1 MQLGLCNPPASSGG
15 IEASSTI
22 IATAPKFFTSPLV
35 ANDGVTHTM
44 VLISGGAF
52 TTPITMSEATP
63 TQLSPDGPE
72 IKSSLLSVSSEVAG
86 VVPLATDW
94 ANAPDST
101 KASSA
106 VQSIMTLIPE
116 VGGLTSSLGGGDA
129 ILNRCEATGDGL
141 VFGLNDLMCCLIDML
156 NDLEHARNTT
166 DPAILGP
173 LAQGVLSDA
182 GKLSSI
188 ASNIGSIPSTATATA
203 TKTSLGMSS
212 STTSSTNL
220 GAGPITASITSSS
233 IMSSIIT
240 SRSTSSTTASTME
253 PFTVVTLPAGA
264 TLVPLPEYT
273 APTPIYI
280 TTTSPGR
287 TEQTIVPGAHIHAKR
302 KQCKILSMLTQFI
315 VIIPVSGPPEI
326 CFGCY
331 TTFPPNIQIDVS
343 GSFCIQLFGTKIG
356 NCPEDG
362 KDSSPNPSEPDE
374 PSNPDPDDPSNPD
387 PKPTEPKTESEACR
401 ETLTATYESIFC
413 TVVGTA
419 QQVPTACSTQAYSV
433 VTGCTIT
440 ASTTSTTTT
449 VTAEPSHLYCSPGSC
464 GTGECHTK
472 RSMNVHDSQ
481 ARVAKRGDPDEG
493 DWVDRSDYAD
503 QTLFVAGEVYEAYT
517 DDIRTDN
524 NIIPV
529 PKLTDNDPS
538 MTTSQ
543 VIQFNDKVISLSV
556 QGLYGCTSVV
566 VVSRRGAWISHI
578 WEVPT
583 FTGSIDDFRARGL
596 EYITW
601 GLRDDNP
608 QFSQHKYGLKNLRG
622 NTDRAGNLGKIFG
635 VDNDDI
641 PGTRAYILA
650 PRPRVW
656 VQEIVD
662 EHDKIVDLVNTVG
675 EHISDEKIQDPN
687 AMAGTTQFPGH
698 NDQITQTV
706 KSILGES
713 VPVQIIEYSPN
724 VLGLEDRKKDLS
736 PEEIAHILGDNDVRK
751 SRGKLYLQYR
761 PARCDRRQA
770 SWRLW
775 IEDRMDLAGRTD
787 SWDAEDG
794 QMFVASPKG
803 KRDGG
808 SACTLP
814 TGPST
819 SASVTTTVDG
829 HTVVVGPSGTSTV
842 NAPIGSKTPGSCTSD
857 TVDKDCGGPSLSCT
871 GGLVARC
878 EQGRCVCRL
887 PEFAPGSKCIT
898 TDDCR
903 PISLC
908 DPVTQF
914 DACEN
919 SLCVCK
925 PAPTSTRAPEPS
937 TASTRAP
944 EPTTT
949 STRAP
954 ELSSTTTA
962 AAPAPTKTEV
972 APRPSPTEAVI
983 IGYQAT
989 LIGSEFGVDM
999 LNQWVLYPQNVKE
1012 SSVSPNLC
1020 VLNDIGSRL
1029 DDSYPSGADDIP
1041 WPGSVSSAGDVFG
1054 HKGCHYIGSDSGA
1067 GRFACDDVNEFACV
1081 VDSRNGQEDVCELG
1095 TATKCYP
1102 KIQCLFPA

>member
-1 MQLGLCNPPASSGG
+1 
-15 IEASSTI
+15 
-22 IATAPKFFTSPLV
+22 
-35 ANDGVTHTM
+35 M

-52 TTPITMSEATP
+52 TTPITMSEAAP

-116 VGGLTSSLGGGDA
+116 HCQQYRQYPIYRD
-129 ILNRCEATGDGL
+129 GDGNKDKFRYEL
-141 VFGLNDLMCCLIDML
+141 KYNVKYKS
-156 NDLEHARNTT
+156 TYW
-166 DPAILGP
+166 
-173 LAQGVLSDA
+173 
-182 GKLSSI
+182 
-188 ASNIGSIPSTATATA
+188 SNYSF
-203 TKTSLGMSS
+203 
-212 STTSSTNL
+212 NYD
-220 GAGPITASITSSS
+220 
-233 IMSSIIT
+233 
-240 SRSTSSTTASTME
+240 TTASTME

-287 TEQTIVPGAHIHAKR
+287 TEQTIVP
-302 KQCKILSMLTQFI
+302 
-315 VIIPVSGPPEI
+315 VIISVSGPPDI

-356 NCPEDG
+356 NCPKDG
-362 KDSSPNPSEPDE
+362 EGSGSNPSEPSD
-374 PSNPDPDDPSNPD
+374 PSSPDPE
-387 PKPTEPKTESEACR
+387 PTEPKTEKESCT

-481 ARVAKRGDPDEG
+481 ASVAKRGDPDEG
-493 DWVDRSDYAD
+493 DWVDRSDYSD

-517 DDIRTDN
+517 NFVQTDN
-524 NIIPV
+524 NIVPIP
-529 PKLTDNDPS
+529 KNTDIEPG

-543 VIQFNDKVISLSV
+543 VVQFNDKVVSLSV

-566 VVSRRGAWISHI
+566 VVSQRGAWASHI
-578 WEVPT
+578 WEAPT
-583 FTGSIDDFRARGL
+583 FTGSIDNFRARGL
-596 EYITW
+596 DYITR
-601 GLRDDNP
+601 GLHDDNP

-622 NTDRAGNLGKIFG
+622 NGDLPGNLGKIFG

-656 VQEIVD
+656 AQTIRD
-662 EHDKIVDLVNTVG
+662 EQGKIVDLVNIMG
-675 EHISDEKIQDPN
+675 KHISDQGIQDPN

-706 KSILGES
+706 KAILGES
-713 VPVQIIEYSPN
+713 VPVEVIEYSPN
-724 VLGLEDRKKDLS
+724 VLGLEDLKKNLP
-736 PEEIAHILGDNDVRK
+736 PEKRAHILGDYDNAK

-787 SWDAEDG
+787 SWDAEGG

-937 TASTRAP
+937 TASIRAP

-954 ELSSTTTA
+954 EPSSTTTA

-989 LIGSEFGVDM
+989 LIGSQFGVDM